1 MKKSKRV
8 PPTVLDASDLIGID
22 TVHMML
28 KIRGGQL
35 AGILHVNGVD
45 ADGMH
50 QDDKERLYYAWT
62 NAEMTCEL
70 PRKIVLCDAK
80 TNLSRQKENIS
91 YRLQNTESEYC
102 RWLLRRELLWV
113 EEFEKTQRE
122 RIGYVMFF
130 DKDPAAISAAMR
142 LYASKLSAAQIKAVP
157 VETSD
162 GLVTVGKALYQPQ
175 A

>member
-1 MKKSKRV
+1 MKKSKRI
-8 PPTVLDASDLIGID
+8 PPTVLDTSDLVGID
-22 TVHMML
+22 TDHMML

-35 AGILHVNGVD
+35 AGTLHVHGID

-80 TNLSRQKENIS
+80 TSLARQKEHIH
-91 YRLQNTESEYC
+91 YRLQNTDSEYC
-102 RWLLRRELLWV
+102 KWLLQRELLWV

-122 RIGYVMFF
+122 RIGYVIFYGA
-130 DKDPAAISAAMR
+130 DPSVIRSAMR

-157 VETSD
+157 VETPD